1 MTRALS
7 LPPRSDLYD
16 APAFVSSFTVASR
29 LAKPCNKPQAIITII
44 FGRLAVTTNICNGC
58 DLSDSDK
65 RPAFEFVKKFWKAGI
80 TVCRYICLFLALLVL
95 VSARSFAQSGDVEKG
110 LPSVFH
116 CGDRDDL
123 KMSPKDKA
131 CYWWTNSFNAQMLF
145 GAAFNTALDPIFNGT
160 TDPYWGQGAKGFSK
174 RFGTRVAQSMTKGTG
189 QALVG
194 ALFREDPRFYV
205 SRKDGFWPRFGFALT
220 HTLIVK
226 NDSGHEQLSAGRLA
240 GAFGSG
246 FVGMAW
252 TPGPINTTDNALVR
266 TGTAMGGVLAGSLWK
281 EFQPDI
287 MKLASSIFRRPPKA
301 APAKGAAKP

>member
-1 MTRALS
+1 MARYNHYHFWTSKLLNHGRGLWPLS
-7 LPPRSDLYD
+7 GKLGNT
-16 APAFVSSFTVASR
+16 VSQRVSP
-29 LAKPCNKPQAIITII
+29 L
-44 FGRLAVTTNICNGC
+44 
-58 DLSDSDK
+58 
-65 RPAFEFVKKFWKAGI
+65 
-80 TVCRYICLFLALLVL
+80 LALITLAA
-95 VSARSFAQSGDVEKG
+95 SSSFAQPNDPERD
-110 LPSVFH
+110 LPPAFH

-123 KMSPKDKA
+123 KMSGKDKA

-145 GAAFNTALDPIFNGT
+145 GAAFNTALDPIFNGNS
-160 TDPYWGQGAKGFSK
+160 DPYWGQGARGFSK

-194 ALFREDPRFYV
+194 ALFKEDPRFYV

-226 NDSGHEQLSAGRLA
+226 NDAGREQLSAGRLA
-240 GAFGSG
+240 GAFSSG

-252 TPGPINTTDNALVR
+252 TPGPINTTQNALIR
-266 TGTAMGGVLAGSLWK
+266 SGTAMGGVLAGSLWK

-301 APAKGAAKP
+301 TPATGAATKP

>member
-1 MTRALS
+1 MFQHVCLILALII
-7 LPPRSDLYD
+7 LIP
-16 APAFVSSFTVASR
+16 VSSS
-29 LAKPCNKPQAIITII
+29 
-44 FGRLAVTTNICNGC
+44 
-58 DLSDSDK
+58 
-65 RPAFEFVKKFWKAGI
+65 
-80 TVCRYICLFLALLVL
+80 
-95 VSARSFAQSGDVEKG
+95 AQSNDLEKD
-110 LPSVFH
+110 LPSAFH
-116 CGDRDDL
+116 CGDRGDL

-145 GAAFNTALDPIFNGT
+145 GAAFNTALDPIFNGS
-160 TDPYWGQGAKGFSK
+160 TDPYWGQGVEGFSK
-174 RFGTRVAQSMTKGTG
+174 RFGTRVVQSMTKGTG

-194 ALFREDPRFYV
+194 ALFKEDPRFYE

-226 NDSGHEQLSAGRLA
+226 NDGGHEQLSAGRLA
-240 GAFGSG
+240 GAFASG

-252 TPGPINTTDNALVR
+252 TPGPINTTDSALVR

-301 APAKGAAKP
+301 TPATRATKP